1 MSAMQIASLVI
12 VAVVAAYFYLPSIS
26 WPAAKPSSMKQVE
39 AVLAIRDSSSTPEVR
54 KACTQ
59 LLQALLQ

>member
-1 MSAMQIASLVI
+1 MTTLQIVSVL
-12 VAVVAAYFYLPSIS
+12 VVAAVAAYLYLPRLE
-26 WPAAKPSSMKQVE
+26 WPAPSSMRQVK
-39 AVLAIRDSSSTPEVR
+39 AVLSIRDATSSPEVR

>member
-1 MSAMQIASLVI
+1 MTASQIISLI
-12 VAVVAAYFYLPSIS
+12 VVAAVTAYFYLPRIK
-26 WPAAKPSSMKQVE
+26 WPASKPNSMRQVE
-39 AVLAIRDSSSTPEVR
+39 AVLSIRDSSSSPEVR

>member
-1 MSAMQIASLVI
+1 MTPMQIIGIL
-12 VAVVAAYFYLPSIS
+12 VAVGVAAYLYLPRFS
-26 WPAAKPSSMKQVE
+26 WPSPSPSSMRQIE
-39 AVLAIRDSSSTPEVR
+39 SVLAIRDTTSSPEVR

>member
-1 MSAMQIASLVI
+1 MNTMQIVSLVV
-12 VAVVAAYFYLPSIS
+12 VALVAAYVYFPSVK
-26 WPAAKPSSMKQVE
+26 WPAAKPSSMKQIE
-39 AVLAIRDSSSTPEVR
+39 SVLAIRDSNSSPEVR

>member
-1 MSAMQIASLVI
+1 MTTMQIVSLVV
-12 VAVVAAYFYLPSIS
+12 VALVAAYVYLPSIK

-39 AVLAIRDSSSTPEVR
+39 AVLSIRDSATSPEVR
-54 KACTQ
+54 KACTA

>member
-12 VAVVAAYFYLPSIS
+12 VAAAAAYFYLPSIS

-39 AVLAIRDSSSTPEVR
+39 AVLSIRDSATTPEVR
-54 KACTQ
+54 KACTA

>member
-1 MSAMQIASLVI
+1 MSVMQIVSLVV
-12 VAVVAAYFYLPSIS
+12 VALVAAYVYFPSIK
-26 WPAAKPSSMKQVE
+26 WPAAKPSSMSQVE
-39 AVLAIRDSSSTPEVR
+39 AVLAIRDSTPSPEVR